1 MSKLCTVCST
11 SVAKYKCPICTSG
24 YCSVS
29 CYKVHKSEPCTRPES
44 TQKHES
50 PAAPAEDKDDEEEE
64 KHRLGADDLRRVGES
79 PRVRELLECPQTR
92 ELIER
97 VHKDADPV
105 QAIRVLRQ
113 HPEFEQ
119 LVQAMLE
126 ATDSPK

>member
-50 PAAPAEDKDDEEEE
+50 PVAPAEDKDDEEEE

>member
-29 CYKVHKSEPCTRPES
+29 CYKVHKSEPCTRPEP

>member
-29 CYKVHKSEPCTRPES
+29 CYKVHKSEPCTRPEPI
-44 TQKHES
+44 QKHEF
-50 PAAPAEDKDDEEEE
+50 PAVIAEDKDDEEEE
-64 KHRLGADDLRRVGES
+64 KHRLGVDELRRVGES
-79 PRVRELLECPQTR
+79 LRVRELLESPQMR
-92 ELIER
+92 ELIEQ

-113 HPEFEQ
+113 RAEFEQ

-126 ATDSPK
+126 ATESPK